1 MRRTEQSSRHGIGF
15 AKPMDKYPDKSLLI
29 CPCVCPRKG
38 PLPNRR
44 TNSRGF
50 GSVFVHDA
58 DSRSARAAAA
68 PQKTHHTKIPH
79 DAARGLWKVV
89 KSNPLSQEV
98 NESQYVAY
106 RREYDHDVPYHVG
119 ELELLTGV
127 EEQAY
132 YICCGSGDDE
142 PEGSRRSGKVQGL

>member
-1 MRRTEQSSRHGIGF
+1 MRGRAGAKATGTGSAVQ
-15 AKPMDKYPDKSLLI
+15 KPMDKYPDKSLLI

-58 DSRSARAAAA
+58 DSRSARRRRPKSTTQKA
-68 PQKTHHTKIPH
+68 PTT
-79 DAARGLWKVV
+79 RRGGLWKVV
-89 KSNPLSQEV
+89 KSNPLSQKV

-106 RREYDHDVPYHVG
+106 GREYDHDVPYHVG